1 MSIRSDMSI
10 RSESAGVAGTALT
23 TGQAIRLVAKRE
35 VRTRIRSKSF
45 VVTTAAFVVLI
56 LLGGALFAW
65 MGSSD
70 PSRVGVV
77 PEAQPLSSSVESVAA
92 ASGTEVEIVEVAD
105 RDSGEAGVAD
115 GDLDALLL
123 APDDGIG
130 VLVEQEMPPGLAGV
144 FSALAQ
150 QEALAAEVVD
160 LGGDPEQVGA
170 ALAGAVPHVEALEQA
185 EERDGAQIVAGF
197 LAGILIFM
205 ALMTTGQM
213 VAQGVVEEKSSR
225 VVELLL
231 ATVRPW
237 QLMAGKV
244 IGIGIVGLVQVL
256 AIVLAAVG
264 GGLGFGL
271 VDASA
276 LQVGPTALWA
286 LFWFALGYVTYA
298 VAMAGLAALVSRQED
313 VGSAIG
319 PVMTVLMVPYVIGVS
334 IAPWDPGNPLVVWLS
349 YIPFCSPM
357 LMPMRIALG
366 TVETWEI
373 WMAVGLSV
381 AILPFLIW
389 LAGRL
394 YGRGLLRTGARVKL
408 LAALRS

>member
-1 MSIRSDMSI
+1 MSTQTT
-10 RSESAGVAGTALT
+10 AGVAGRSLT
-23 TGQAIRLVAKRE
+23 TGQAIGLVAKRE
-35 VRTRIRSKSF
+35 VRTRLRSKSF
-45 VVTTAAFVVLI
+45 LATTAAFVVLI
-56 LLGGALFAW
+56 LLGGGLFAW

-77 PEAQPLSSSVESVAA
+77 PEAQSLSSSVEAVAA
-92 ASGTEVEIVEVAD
+92 ASGSEVEVVDVAD
-105 RDSGEAGVAD
+105 RETGAELVRD
-115 GDLDALLL
+115 GDLDVLVL

-130 VLVEQEMPPGLAGV
+130 VLVESELPLSLSGV

-150 QEALAAEVVD
+150 QEALAAEIVD
-160 LGGDPEQVGA
+160 LGGDPAQVGA
-170 ALAGAVPHVEALEQA
+170 TLATAVPRVEALDEVA
-185 EERDGAQIVAGF
+185 ERDGAQIVAGF
-197 LAGILIFM
+197 LAGILIFV

-256 AIVLAAVG
+256 AIVAAAVG

-313 VGSAIG
+313 VGSAVG
-319 PVMTVLMVPYVIGVS
+319 PVMTVLMVPYIIGVT

-349 YIPFCSPM
+349 YVPFCAPM

-373 WMAVGLSV
+373 LVAVGLSV
-381 AILPFLIW
+381 AILPVLIW

-394 YGRGLLRTGARVKL
+394 YGRGLLRTGARMKV